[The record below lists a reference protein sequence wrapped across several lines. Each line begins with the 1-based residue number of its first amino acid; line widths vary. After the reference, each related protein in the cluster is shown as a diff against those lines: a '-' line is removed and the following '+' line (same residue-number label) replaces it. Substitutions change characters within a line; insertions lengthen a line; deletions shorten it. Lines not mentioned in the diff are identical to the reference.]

1 VIPLLAELV
10 HIYQGPVHVIHV
22 NIFELHQSQ
31 CLLEFEDWVEVFV
44 GEGFSCDEKL
54 LSLASAL
61 LDHLVDCVAER
72 NFVVVQSCSVD
83 VPDTDLQA
91 FFEQCYQRLLVL
103 DLVSAHPQE
112 RKELFVGK
120 EECGRSFFFGFLLFF
135 SHDDLNDF
143 M

>member
-1 VIPLLAELV
+1 MR
-10 HIYQGPVHVIHV
+10 
-22 NIFELHQSQ
+22 
-31 CLLEFEDWVEVFV
+31 
-44 GEGFSCDEKL
+44 EGFSCDEKL

-61 LDHLVDCVAER
+61 IDHLVDCVAQR

-103 DLVSAHPQE
+103 DFVSAHSQK
-112 RKELFVGK
+112 RKDLFVRK
-120 EECGRSFFFGFLLFF
+120 QECGRSFFLGFLLFF